1 MKLLA
6 VNINGQVLGV
16 NILSWSTPTVS
27 GCTPFLAIADNG
39 VIPANYCNISSVTNW
54 DKLGGNT
61 TLSQGEIKAEIV
73 KLIPNTPTEPQYRI
87 LETYTS
93 VGLNSMTKVGNT
105 LVFGGTLSGTTFLTG
120 VTDSGVTK
128 ATFATYTGTTA
139 PNTYK
144 KITSVNYYT
153 GTTAPATYKTI
164 TSVNYYT
171 GTTAPSTYYNKTQI
185 NSYTGAT
192 NTAIGNRLLTT
203 IYSTYTGTTVP
214 TTYYNKTQVNNY
226 TGATQTTTNGLQ
238 TQIND
243 LSSTISQSQT
253 FIFEHVAAD
262 IGGYEQLNS
271 VATVLSG
278 ATEVVTVNGT
288 QLIGSY
294 VTSPSGVGITGITS
308 GIWTFH
314 FHASTSTGN
323 NSNMRFDIYRR
334 RGTGETL
341 IFQTALIPI
350 TTTSIQPYQVTTL
363 QSASNNW
370 IITDRIV
377 AKVYAVNTQSRTITW
392 AYSSSA
398 NNAYI
403 QTPISYSQSSP
414 QWTNVQNKPSWLSG
428 TTLQTFQTGHA
439 HSQYALLTNAVTGA
453 TNLGSGNALYTSVS
467 ANKIQLKSIS
477 GGTGISISTTANQIN
492 ICGTSSSVA
501 WGNITGNITGQTDL
515 NNCLNSKQATIT
527 GGATTI
533 TASNL
538 TASRALV
545 SDGSGKVAVST
556 ITSAQIGY
564 LSGTT
569 TNIVP
574 LINAKANIASPTFTG
589 TVTIPTPF
597 TLGAVIVRTTGTEL
611 NYVTGTT
618 SNIQTQ
624 LGLLAPKANAVFTGT
639 HASTGGIIDL
649 NVSSN
654 FAVNIANGTSTGTV
668 GIGDGTGIQA
678 INIGSGNAVKT
689 IGIGNNATPANVITI
704 GGDASTVTVGSV
716 KTIIGTAG
724 TTAGNGVRVRAS
736 RMSVNKPT
744 TPQAGLNANTILTLA
759 DIFEAGIIG
768 FTATA
773 ARNLTFPTAQG
784 ASGIVQNFP
793 GTPAI
798 GDTIQFTVFNV
809 AAFAVTLVAG
819 TGVTIVNAGTI
830 STLTAGQ
837 PSRVVIIRVTSI
849 TPNAETVSIY

>member
-1 MKLLA
+1 MSKLI
-6 VNINGQVLGV
+6 VYTIGGQKIG
-16 NILSWSTPTVS
+16 IDIKTWTEATLSGNTA
-27 GCTPFLAIADNG
+27 FLAIADNG
-39 VIPANYCNISSVTNW
+39 VIPPNYVNISSVDNW
-54 DKLGGNT
+54 DKFGGNT
-61 TLSQGEIKAEIV
+61 VLTQGQIKAEII
-73 KLIPNTPTEPQYRI
+73 KLIPNTPTSEQYLI
-87 LETYTS
+87 LERYS
-93 VGLNSMTKVGNT
+93 GVGLNSLTKISTT
-105 LVFGGTLSGTTFLTG
+105 LVFGGILSGTTFLSG
-120 VTDSGVTK
+120 ITDSGVTK

-139 PNTYK
+139 PNQFANK
-144 KITSVNYYT
+144 SFVSN
-153 GTTAPATYKTI
+153 
-164 TSVNYYT
+164 YT
-171 GTTAPSTYYNKTQI
+171 GTTAPSTYKTISSVNYYTGTTVPTTYYSKTCI

-370 IITDRIV
+370 IITDRMV

-492 ICGTSSSVA
+492 ICSTSSSVS

-515 NNCLNSKQATIT
+515 NNCLNARV
-527 GGATTI
+527 
-533 TASNL
+533 L
-538 TASRALV
+538 
-545 SDGSGKVAVST
+545 
-556 ITSAQIGY
+556 
-564 LSGTT
+564 TT
-569 TNIVP
+569 TF
-574 LINAKANIASPTFTG
+574 ST
-589 TVTIPTPF
+589 
-597 TLGAVIVRTTGTEL
+597 
-611 NYVTGTT
+611 YTGTT
-618 SNIQTQ
+618 VPNTYATKALAITGSTSMGGTSQVGANSANRVSIKGLAVSNGLTLTTGATLNTVSYNSTTGITSSNAGVAAPLGFTNIEVTTNGSTGLNNVTLANGLYVGQVINIYCKAVGSAADRLKITPATPLGYTTVEFLNTPLGKGASFVWTASGWAKIGESGTSPNYLRTTANQTINGGAGVFVNVTDLTFPVKSGQ
-624 LGLLAPKANAVFTGT
+624 TYAFFFYVVFQSVNTTTGWKMGVNAPTGT
-639 HASTGGIIDL
+639 LDFWADTD
-649 NVSSN
+649 
-654 FAVNIANGTSTGTV
+654 NIANGAAGVATQLERHNTVRDDMTLLTATITQQVDLANRIEGRYISTQ
-668 GIGDGTGIQA
+668 DGTF
-678 INIGSGNAVKT
+678 AVRF
-689 IGIGNNATPANVITI
+689 ASELANTDIT
-704 GGDASTVTVGSV
+704 
-716 KTIIGTAG
+716 
-724 TTAGNGVRVRAS
+724 VRAGS
-736 RMSVNKPT
+736 Y
-744 TPQAGLNANTILTLA
+744 GWW
-759 DIFEAGIIG
+759 
-768 FTATA
+768 
-773 ARNLTFPTAQG
+773 
-784 ASGIVQNFP
+784 
-793 GTPAI
+793 
-798 GDTIQFTVFNV
+798 
-809 AAFAVTLVAG
+809 
-819 TGVTIVNAGTI
+819 
-830 STLTAGQ
+830 
-837 PSRVVIIRVTSI
+837 
-849 TPNAETVSIY
+849 Y